1 MAKVTL
7 PSIASGY
14 NPATINSNFQIIA
27 DQLNNRVLYRMNVGA
42 EPNQMSNLLDMNNF
56 RIINLPEPLTDSEPA
71 RKKDFTIFGAAMD
84 AKVALAAGYANQ
96 AKGYSESAQASA
108 LSAANSASFV
118 SGFGSTLQTNLVALH
133 QDLTA
138 QLIAN
143 GNAINTAAN
152 VYAQQAAGSAINAN
166 NAASL
171 AQNSASAAVNAS
183 IDSGHYAALAEDIAS
198 SLAGGTIGFD
208 AVAYDF
214 GAVST
219 PTTYFNRDFGT
230 LV

>member
-56 RIINLPEPLTDSEPA
+56 RIINLPAPLTDGEPF
-71 RKKDFTIFGAAMD
+71 RKKDATDLIATANGQ
-84 AKVALAAGYANQ
+84 VAQAQAYANAAGNSALQAANAAGQ
-96 AKGYSESAQASA
+96 AASSALQVLTEGAQLKAELIAEGATIASQAFQAAAASQASA
-108 LSAANSASFV
+108 NQSAASALV
-118 SGFGSTLQTNLVALH
+118 SEGHS
-133 QDLTA
+133 DTA
-138 QLIAN
+138 ML
-143 GNAINTAAN
+143 
-152 VYAQQAAGSAINAN
+152 YSEDSA
-166 NAASL
+166 
-171 AQNSASAAVNAS
+171 
-183 IDSGHYAALAEDIAS
+183 DSAALAQSIAD

-214 GAVST
+214 GLVAD
-219 PTTYFNRDFGT
+219 PTTYFNRDFGNI
-230 LV
+230 V